1 MKKIILFT
9 FFILIVGCGYQP
21 IFNTQQSN
29 FSIDE
34 IRYEKNKLN
43 KTIAKEL
50 SSYRDKESV
59 EQIFRL
65 EISSYENKKITLK
78 DKKGDPANL
87 RLNLFT
93 ELKVFDN
100 QKMIL
105 EKKYEESFEY
115 QNTSKKF
122 ELRKYEDKIRSSML
136 ERISNQ
142 IISDLYSIK

>member
-43 KTIAKEL
+43 RTIAKKL

-136 ERISNQ
+136 ERISNR

>member
-1 MKKIILFT
+1 MKKIILFN

-21 IFNTQQSN
+21 IFNAQQSN
-29 FSIDE
+29 FSINE
-34 IRYEKNKLN
+34 IEYKKNKLN
-43 KTIAKEL
+43 KALVKEL
-50 SSYRDKESV
+50 NSYKDKKNV
-59 EQIFRL
+59 EKIFRL
-65 EISSYENKKITLK
+65 EISSLEDKKITLK

-87 RLNLFT
+87 RLSLVT
-93 ELKVFDN
+93 ELKVFDS

-122 ELRKYEDKIRSSML
+122 ELRKYEDKIKSSML
-136 ERISNQ
+136 ERISSR

>member
-9 FFILIVGCGYQP
+9 LFILIVGCGYQP
-21 IFNTQQSN
+21 IFNAQQSN
-29 FSIDE
+29 FSINE
-34 IRYEKNKLN
+34 IEYKKNKLN
-43 KTIAKEL
+43 KALVKEL
-50 SSYRDKESV
+50 NSYKDKKNV
-59 EQIFRL
+59 EKIFRL
-65 EISSYENKKITLK
+65 EISSLENKKITLK

-87 RLNLFT
+87 RLSLVT
-93 ELKVFDN
+93 ELKVFDS

-136 ERISNQ
+136 ERISSR

>member
-29 FSIDE
+29 FSINE

-43 KTIAKEL
+43 RTIAKGL
-50 SSYRDKESV
+50 SPYKNKENV
-59 EQIFRL
+59 EQIYRL

-136 ERISNQ
+136 ERISNR

>member
-1 MKKIILFT
+1 MKKIILFN

-21 IFNTQQSN
+21 IFNAQQSN
-29 FSIDE
+29 FSINE
-34 IRYEKNKLN
+34 IEYKKNKLN
-43 KTIAKEL
+43 KALVKEL
-50 SSYRDKESV
+50 NSYKDKKNV
-59 EQIFRL
+59 EKIFRL
-65 EISSYENKKITLK
+65 EISSLENKKITLK

-87 RLNLFT
+87 RLSLVT
-93 ELKVFDN
+93 ELKVFDS

-122 ELRKYEDKIRSSML
+122 ELRKYEDKIKSSML
-136 ERISNQ
+136 ERISSR

>member
-29 FSIDE
+29 FSINE

-43 KTIAKEL
+43 RTIAKKL

-136 ERISNQ
+136 ERISNR

>member
-9 FFILIVGCGYQP
+9 LFILIVGCGYQP
-21 IFNTQQSN
+21 IFNAQQSN
-29 FSIDE
+29 FSINE
-34 IRYEKNKLN
+34 IEYKKNKLN
-43 KTIAKEL
+43 KALVKEL
-50 SSYRDKESV
+50 NSYKDKKNV
-59 EQIFRL
+59 EKIFRL
-65 EISSYENKKITLK
+65 EISSLENKKITLK

-87 RLNLFT
+87 RLSLVT
-93 ELKVFDN
+93 ELKVFDS

-105 EKKYEESFEY
+105 EKKYEESFDY

-136 ERISNQ
+136 ERISSR

>member
-21 IFNTQQSN
+21 IFNAQQSN
-29 FSIDE
+29 FSINE
-34 IRYEKNKLN
+34 IEYKKNKLN
-43 KTIAKEL
+43 KALVKEL
-50 SSYRDKESV
+50 NSYKDKKNV
-59 EQIFRL
+59 EKIFRL
-65 EISSYENKKITLK
+65 EISSLEDKKITLK

-87 RLNLFT
+87 RLSLVT
-93 ELKVFDN
+93 ELKVFDS

-136 ERISNQ
+136 ERISSR

>member
-29 FSIDE
+29 FSINE
-34 IRYEKNKLN
+34 IGYEKNKLN
-43 KTIAKEL
+43 RTIVKGL
-50 SSYRDKESV
+50 SSYKNKENV
-59 EQIFRL
+59 EQIYRL

>member
-136 ERISNQ
+136 ERISNR

>member
-29 FSIDE
+29 FSINE
-34 IRYEKNKLN
+34 IGYEKNKLN
-43 KTIAKEL
+43 RTIAKGL
-50 SSYRDKESV
+50 SPYKNKENV
-59 EQIFRL
+59 EQIYRL